1 MSSSPFNEVSV
12 QINPNSPVAALG
24 EASEI
29 SSCATTSIE
38 HGRGGLKKRLEG
50 CEGTG
55 DRRRAE
61 GGKSIR
67 VVGISGDAVG
77 DDIGGDLGLNPTWV
91 HSSEI

>member
-1 MSSSPFNEVSV
+1 MSSSSIDEVSV
-12 QINPNSPVAALG
+12 QINSYSPVAALG
-24 EASEI
+24 EASEV

-50 CEGTG
+50 NERTNDGRLTEGRKG
-55 DRRRAE
+55 
-61 GGKSIR
+61 IR

-77 DDIGGDLGLNPTWV
+77 DDIARDLALSATWV